1 MEADGQDSERAEQVL
16 EAAEALALE
25 RRSLAISF
33 NDIADALGVSR
44 SLLYVYFDSVPA
56 IFDALFVKHAGV
68 LERRLEELIG
78 SSASYRDQ
86 AVALGETY
94 LDYCVKSGS
103 ILPLLLRETQN
114 DSPLG
119 AAGRA
124 YFRKL
129 LRTLTRHTS
138 DGLQIGT
145 RESFVFLEL
154 IASIPESLARLV
166 REKQI
171 DEDTAK
177 RTSERLLGAAIGSFA
192 PALAG

>member
-1 MEADGQDSERAEQVL
+1 MEADVQDSERAEQVL

-25 RRSLAISF
+25 RRSLAVSF

-44 SLLYVYFDSVPA
+44 SLLYVYFDSAPA
-56 IFDALFVKHAGV
+56 IFDALFVKHASV
-68 LERRLEELIG
+68 LERRLAELI
-78 SSASYRDQ
+78 ASPAGYRDH
-86 AVALGETY
+86 AVALNETY
-94 LDYCVKSGS
+94 LDYCVDAGS

-119 AAGRA
+119 TAGRA

-129 LRTLTRHTS
+129 LRILTRHTS
-138 DGLQIGT
+138 QGLQIGT

-154 IASIPESLARLV
+154 IAAIPESLARLV

-177 RTSERLLGAAIGSFA
+177 RTCKRLTDAAIGSFA
-192 PALAG
+192 PVPAD